1 MSFAKGARR
10 RSQLLPASMQSS
22 NPTAAAQ
29 MARMTEA
36 TQAFASTTR
45 TSVMNAAD
53 GTGLSSRYHRSRR
66 VVSIP
71 IQRTRAVGDPAR
83 SHKERLGNGSQAS
96 SAEGSPLR
104 SSATRTTGLPAVIS
118 KRVALQAHSRDSA
131 MSTRSILPSSEE
143 RAQRERFHRAVRAD
157 GAHQTESKAEAVL
170 PFALTRSL
178 PEHDSHVALPT
189 APSNLS
195 SPSSSNSLFS
205 RGRPPARCFVR

>member
-1 MSFAKGARR
+1 MIASAHHQQQRHVVGRIGGGDFKGRGIEEGIITHTPFPSVRYVFCQRSA
-10 RSQLLPASMQSS
+10 SQLLPASMQSS

-45 TSVMNAAD
+45 ARTSVMNAAD

-71 IQRTRAVGDPAR
+71 IQTTRAVGDPAR

-96 SAEGSPLR
+96 SAEGSPLH

-118 KRVALQAHSRDSA
+118 KRVALQTDPRV
-131 MSTRSILPSSEE
+131 T
-143 RAQRERFHRAVRAD
+143 
-157 GAHQTESKAEAVL
+157 
-170 PFALTRSL
+170 
-178 PEHDSHVALPT
+178 
-189 APSNLS
+189 
-195 SPSSSNSLFS
+195 SPFS
-205 RGRPPARCFVR
+205 RFRNVNA

>member
-1 MSFAKGARR
+1 MIASAHHQQQRNVVGRIGGGDFKGRGIEEGIIPHTPFPSVR
-10 RSQLLPASMQSS
+10 YVFCQRSASHLLPASMQSS

-83 SHKERLGNGSQAS
+83 SHKERLGNGGKVS

-131 MSTRSILPSSEE
+131 MSTRRIL
-143 RAQRERFHRAVRAD
+143 
-157 GAHQTESKAEAVL
+157 
-170 PFALTRSL
+170 
-178 PEHDSHVALPT
+178 
-189 APSNLS
+189 LS
-195 SPSSSNSLFS
+195 SDTF
-205 RGRPPARCFVR
+205 